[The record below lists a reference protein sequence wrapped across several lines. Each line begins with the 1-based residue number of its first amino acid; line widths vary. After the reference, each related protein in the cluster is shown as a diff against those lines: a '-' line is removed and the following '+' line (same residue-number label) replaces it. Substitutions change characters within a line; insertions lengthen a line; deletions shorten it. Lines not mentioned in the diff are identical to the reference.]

1 MEALVRWK
9 HPELGLLSPD
19 KFIPLAEELDLID
32 DLGEMVLRQACLDA
46 VRWPLDIQVAVNV
59 SPIQFRNS
67 GFARRVSDV
76 LAETRLP
83 AKRLELEI
91 TESVLLGRSEDNIR
105 AAIVCA
111 VANLGRTLDIVTT
124 AEGVETKEQLELL
137 RAAGCTQ
144 AQGYLFGRPCAVAQ
158 LNFDNT
164 IDWTASKDEKG
175 LTACDT
181 MLVT

>member
-1 MEALVRWK
+1 
-9 HPELGLLSPD
+9 
-19 KFIPLAEELDLID
+19 
-32 DLGEMVLRQACLDA
+32 MVLRQACLDA
-46 VRWPLDIQVAVNV
+46 VKWPVDIQVAVNV
-59 SPIQFRNS
+59 SPIQFRNP

-76 LAETRLP
+76 LAETKLP

-105 AAIVCA
+105 ILHELRGMGLSVALDDFCTGYSSLSYLRIFPFDKIKIDRSFVSEMSRIDVCAAIVCA

-144 AQGYLFGRPCAVAQ
+144 AQG
-158 LNFDNT
+158 
-164 IDWTASKDEKG
+164 
-175 LTACDT
+175 
-181 MLVT
+181 